1 MVKPQLGKPYTPW
14 YATDVR
20 QIFELERRRIA
31 TEESDR
37 LNRTF
42 ATALAKALVDAAR
55 AAAPNSSEGAQ
66 Q

>member
-1 MVKPQLGKPYTPW
+1 MVKPQLSKPYTPW

-20 QIFELERRRIA
+20 LTFELERRRIA

-42 ATALAKALVDAAR
+42 GTALAKALVDAAR
-55 AAAPNSSEGAQ
+55 AAASSSSEGAQ
-66 Q
+66 R